1 MNTNKLAIIRKIINK
16 TKDGELVWSYRGD
29 NDVYYDP
36 HKEQYF
42 TQYDI
47 TDNKMVDISITKHD
61 FEFNYNIYV
70 NIYFNS
76 YDNNELKIHKK
87 IEEIYFQNIYNLF
100 ELFAYVKYDSALKD
114 DFFLDSFKN
123 SLYNKKYNWTLKNDK
138 FFQLVLEK
146 SRFNDD
152 RIYIIV
158 LKSMFVIYLKKGE
171 NKKIINN
178 LNDTKLF
185 DFLKKN
191 YRNGK

>member
-16 TKDGELVWSYRGD
+16 TKDGELVWSYRDD